1 MCTLGNTAD
10 AHNGSEGEPSRRR
23 LFALAGGAA
32 LAVLGAAGCTP
43 NGGDGSHGQSSVNV
57 SDSHSR
63 SPSPTSSA
71 PPSPSASAAVSTVTA
86 PPATGVLAANVNG
99 DLARIDFEQLRA
111 VSATWIRGFYV
122 MTNADQGNVATQP
135 GPAKLLTA
143 AAHGY
148 GTVLNLKFQ
157 YAKAPIPVPGTP
169 AMQTALTRLDKVLA
183 ATMNRVAI
191 VAIGNEPFLEAR
203 AADSRSPRINAFYEA
218 LAQHAAQYRQ
228 SHFGSKCRTKI
239 YMGALTH
246 LDDPAS
252 QTAETRR
259 WMDFTAKTQSIAG
272 TDIHPHVG
280 APSDAQ
286 KYLDYVLPWLRADQ
300 TFLATEFSLV
310 HLWKAHLS
318 DPVDPH
324 FAAAHGIRA
333 GTPIW
338 QVIKNTSKQP
348 FTENA
353 WNAFLLSNSWFAD
366 NRTFLTGQMERFR
379 GTGKL
384 AVAGYGITQDKS
396 VVQNLGPHSDP
407 WMFNSL
413 FCPFTCR
420 PEAGGL
426 PAENTTWCPEFRA
439 DQHH

>member
-1 MCTLGNTAD
+1 MYVLGNTAGP
-10 AHNGSEGEPSRRR
+10 HNGPQGEPSRRR

-32 LAVLGAAGCTP
+32 LAVLGAAGCAP
-43 NGGDGSHGQSSVNV
+43 DGGDAPHSQASVNV
-57 SDSHSR
+57 SDSHSV
-63 SPSPTSSA
+63 
-71 PPSPSASAAVSTVTA
+71 SPSASTSVSPVKA
-86 PPATGVLAANVNG
+86 PPATAVLAANVNENL
-99 DLARIDFEQLRA
+99 DHINFEQLRA
-111 VSATWIRGFYV
+111 VSATWVRGFYL
-122 MTNADQGNVATQP
+122 MANADQGSVASQP

-143 AAHGY
+143 ATHGY

-157 YAKAPIPVPGTP
+157 YGGVPIPVPGTP
-169 AMQTALTRLDKVLA
+169 AMRTALTRLDKVLA
-183 ATMNRVAI
+183 ATMNRVDI
-191 VAIGNEPFLEAR
+191 VAVGNEPFLEAR

-252 QTAETRR
+252 QTAQTRR
-259 WMDFTAKTQSIAG
+259 WMAFTAETQSIAG
-272 TDIHPHVG
+272 VDIHPHVG
-280 APSDAQ
+280 APSGAQ

-300 TFLATEFSLV
+300 RFLATEFSLV
-310 HLWKAHLS
+310 QLWKAHLS

-324 FAAAHGIRA
+324 FAAAYGIQA

-338 QVIKNTSKQP
+338 QIVKNTSEQP
-348 FTENA
+348 FTEKA
-353 WNAFLLSNSWFAD
+353 WNAFLLSNSWYAD
-366 NRTFLTGQMERFR
+366 SRTFLTEQMRRFR
-379 GTGKL
+379 STGKL
-384 AVAGYGITQDKS
+384 AVAGYGITQGKS
-396 VVQNLGPHSDP
+396 VVQNFGPQSHP

-439 DQHH
+439 DQHR